1 MLAAFTQFR
10 RDFARLSRDFHA
22 PFMQRRRP
30 RISLASRF
38 ETNQGEA
45 MNTKRL
51 HMTWPLL
58 AAFWLL
64 ASCDGS
70 SEGADPIPQPT
81 TPTRWDPWGL
91 GPIHLA
97 ITEQL

>member
-1 MLAAFTQFR
+1 
-10 RDFARLSRDFHA
+10 
-22 PFMQRRRP
+22 
-30 RISLASRF
+30 
-38 ETNQGEA
+38 